1 MSGDQRLEIDPL
13 TNDTDSTYGDELS
26 SYTSSITSSVVD
38 YPEENGRRYH
48 AFREGRYL
56 IPNDDKES
64 DRLDLLHAM
73 FHKLLEGKLF
83 LAPIGNSPVRVID
96 ICTGTGVWAMEFADR
111 FPSAEVI
118 GNDLSPIQPS
128 FVPPNVK
135 FVVDDVEAEWA
146 YETSPFDYIHARFLE
161 VSIKDMPRLI
171 SQAYSSLSPG
181 GWFEYQGWDTRLY
194 SADGTTKGT
203 SVERYNSIVLD
214 TFAKGGYYI
223 RVEPEKMEKWFRD
236 AGFQNFHIKK
246 FLLPLGT
253 WPKDKR
259 YKTIG
264 AYNLLQAEEG
274 LESMGLA
281 VLTRLAGWTPEEV
294 QILISQSRSDMRS
307 PRVHSTFD
315 LYAIPHFPQF

>member
-13 TNDTDSTYGDELS
+13 INDTDSTYGDELS

-146 YETSPFDYIHARFLE
+146 
-161 VSIKDMPRLI
+161 
-171 SQAYSSLSPG
+171 SLSSG

-315 LYAIPHFPQF
+315 LYALPHFPQF